1 MIGMTPHEA
10 VYRLQECQCYH
21 AGLRCEGCEIAVN
34 VLSQLFASENADKIG
49 ALEEFIPA
57 QLLPAETSFTNEATY
72 QASILWEKADVRYR
86 AEINGTLVPVKR
98 GEAGFNEAPFL
109 LPEGNG

>member
-1 MIGMTPHEA
+1 
-10 VYRLQECQCYH
+10 
-21 AGLRCEGCEIAVN
+21 
-34 VLSQLFASENADKIG
+34 
-49 ALEEFIPA
+49 
-57 QLLPAETSFTNEATY
+57 LPAETSFTNEATY